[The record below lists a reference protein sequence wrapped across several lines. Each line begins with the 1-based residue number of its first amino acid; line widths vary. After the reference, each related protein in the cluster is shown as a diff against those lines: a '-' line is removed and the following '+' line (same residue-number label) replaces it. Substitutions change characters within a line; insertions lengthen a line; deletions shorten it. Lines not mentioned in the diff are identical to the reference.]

1 MFLSKTLSPPERRYW
16 PTELEVAC
24 LVWTTKRVR
33 WMVEACEKPVTVL
46 TDHSATIGI
55 VRQTSLTSSSVD
67 KLNNRLTRAS
77 QYLSQFGKLRLV
89 YVPGREHILPDAL
102 SRLNAAETTK
112 VRDDEDTLDDLVMSN
127 AIEFVTTAYG
137 TTMLTEIQDDFR
149 RQLQTGYDEDKHFSR
164 FKTLA
169 QKHPDSTAFAW
180 RDDLL
185 WFNER
190 LCIPKTLVGDIFQT
204 VHDEQYHV
212 GYHRIY
218 PRLQGQFYIRKLD
231 KLLRR
236 YLQHCPECQEVQTK
250 RHRPF
255 GALQPIFSPAIPFHT
270 ITIDFILG
278 LPEVNDFNSIL
289 SVTCKF
295 SKRVILLPGHDTYT
309 ASAWGHRLLDELL
322 SADWGLPTVIISD
335 RDPKFLSQVWKTIFD
350 RLGTKLVTNR
360 DMAPPEVGGRAGPAR

>member
-1 MFLSKTLSPPERRYW
+1 MKIVDIAFLVMWYT
-16 PTELEVAC
+16 
-24 LVWTTKRVR
+24 
-33 WMVEACEKPVTVL
+33 
-46 TDHSATIGI
+46 G
-55 VRQTSLTSSSVD
+55 QSLTVRGSH
-67 KLNNRLTRAS
+67 N
-77 QYLSQFGKLRLV
+77 
-89 YVPGREHILPDAL
+89 ILPDAL

-137 TTMLTEIQDDFR
+137 TTMLTEIQDNFR
-149 RQLQTGYDEDKHFSR
+149 RQLQTGYDEDKHFSQ

-322 SADWGLPTVIISD
+322 SADWGLPTVIISE

-350 RLGTKLVTNR
+350 RLGTKLLRSTAHHPQSDGQSERTNQTAEAAIR
-360 DMAPPEVGGRAGPAR
+360 YFLTWYPGRELEWHYALPHIRFVLNNSLNQSTVLERRFSALLG